1 MPNNVRLKSQWKR
14 CTRIIMNPLYT
25 WVNSRK
31 KTKQDCF
38 ACSMLPF
45 ICWHHKLNQ
54 TCLQLAFFPH
64 SPPMAASKTSHSQKF
79 SRRSRQHRCKK
90 KQGMNEWCT
99 RYSSNAPLWW
109 QGWLWAHAM
118 ESVDRICSTVTGSN
132 KQRFS
137 FVMMPISSNL
147 HSKFVTWLGFLFQQG
162 TQLVRFVGSDNPET
176 QTRSNTPWR
185 SLEANRL
192 KLFGSCGW
200 ASLLH
205 FTVQCH
211 GHWTWHF
218 WIWWSEWPKM
228 AKAKLEHRARKR
240 LSREACTG
248 TGHMS
253 AITSAEGPKATNQ
266 ALVFA
271 KQKAPGQQPLWSR

>member
-1 MPNNVRLKSQWKR
+1 MLPTLLASQVERTKHVSSSPSFHTLLQWQPPKHH
-14 CTRIIMNPLYT
+14 TPTSFQGVHNKM
-25 WVNSRK
+25 VAKK
-31 KTKQDCF
+31 KT
-38 ACSMLPF
+38 
-45 ICWHHKLNQ
+45 
-54 TCLQLAFFPH
+54 
-64 SPPMAASKTSHSQKF
+64 
-79 SRRSRQHRCKK
+79 R
-90 KQGMNEWCT
+90 MNEWCT

-118 ESVDRICSTVTGSN
+118 ESVDRIHSRVTGSN
-132 KQRFS
+132 KKRFS

-200 ASLLH
+200 ASFLN

-218 WIWWSEWPKM
+218 EFGGASGE
-228 AKAKLEHRARKR
+228 
-240 LSREACTG
+240 S
-248 TGHMS
+248 
-253 AITSAEGPKATNQ
+253 
-266 ALVFA
+266 
-271 KQKAPGQQPLWSR
+271 